1 MAFLS
6 SSELHCISHRLF
18 FGLTSSGVTNCLL
31 RGPTL
36 PFSRAAVM
44 KKEARPDGPLPI
56 RVKSC
61 PGGPETRLPLCLH
74 QRTSTDRLGWSVL
87 RQWRHSSGDDV
98 AASAE
103 GHPLLHLLPNQCVDA
118 HLAVRV
124 KRKRRH
130 RIDEVVPIP
139 NAVSRVLQREELPAA
154 GKMMGPRKGPTRERK
169 KLFLKMRAGR
179 LWDKRSLIAQY
190 AGPTWSI
197 CATVIKARLVV
208 RLQRNSPIKLDVDA
222 PG

>member
-61 PGGPETRLPLCLH
+61 PGGPETRLPLCPH

-139 NAVSRVLQREELPAA
+139 NAVSRVLQREQLPAVGQNDGILKRGRPGH
-154 GKMMGPRKGPTRERK
+154 GKAF
-169 KLFLKMRAGR
+169 FLKMRAGPPVGQAAPNR
-179 LWDKRSLIAQY
+179 AVR
-190 AGPTWSI
+190 WSN
-197 CATVIKARLVV
+197 LVHL
-208 RLQRNSPIKLDVDA
+208 RDCNH
-222 PG
+222 G